1 VPITV
6 RGSGTSIGPQTC
18 AEVAAEVCTGL
29 APVVTSV
36 RFGPAALGSFAA
48 AAILVCTI
56 PARMI
61 PIPIPAIAIP
71 TIPTI
76 PFCAI
81 PI

>member
-6 RGSGTSIGPQTC
+6 RGCGPIIGPQTC
-18 AEVAAEVCTGL
+18 AEVAAEVSAGL

-36 RFGPAALGSFAA
+36 RLGPAALGSFAA
-48 AAILVCTI
+48 AAIPVCT
-56 PARMI
+56 I

-71 TIPTI
+71 TIP
-76 PFCAI
+76 FCAI